1 MFLLVHFCLLWLLAI
16 SGFRQHALVQ
26 PAVEHNL
33 YENDY
38 RKWID
43 VQINLINGSRFDL
56 VDKPNLIEELR
67 MMAADRATVR
77 GHLNNIILHLLKIV
91 CDPLNPH
98 LQSWLAQVNNFRRAI
113 MRIPKDDS
121 RVKLDLREYAEVT
134 DKRSKDREFTR
145 LENVLQE
152 EWEDVI
158 ETKEGRIALAVW
170 DDSQG
175 TITFDQVPEICPLT
189 LEQILKRNCFP
200 RKEHYGSDLVCSRRS
215 FPNKK
220 QENQIQRARKE
231 NRKLDD
237 YWTHENIPDAEI
249 CPEGFIKTGTN
260 V

>member
-1 MFLLVHFCLLWLLAI
+1 MFLLVHFCLLWLLAV
-16 SGFRQHALVQ
+16 SGFRQL
-26 PAVEHNL
+26 AVEHNL

-56 VDKPNLIEELR
+56 VDKPNLVEELR

-77 GHLNNIILHLLKIV
+77 GHLNNIIVHLLKIV

-98 LQSWLAQVNNFRRAI
+98 LRSWLAQVDNFRRAI
-113 MRIPKDDS
+113 MRIPKDDTG
-121 RVKLDLREYAEVT
+121 VKRDLREYAEVT

-158 ETKEGRIALAVW
+158 KTKKGRIAYTVW
-170 DDSQG
+170 LDSEK
-175 TITFDQVPEICPLT
+175 TIIFNRVPPETCPLT
-189 LEQILKRNCFP
+189 LEQVLEEECFP
-200 RKEHYGSDLVCSRRS
+200 RKEHYGSDLVCSGRS

-220 QENQIQRARKE
+220 QEKQIQRARKE

-237 YWTHENIPDAEI
+237 SWIAPALCHLRKDRT
-249 CPEGFIKTGTN
+249 
-260 V
+260 